1 VQTVIHVFCRRGRS
15 LREGIARDRRLARYC
30 LEVVK
35 EKQPGRS
42 PGWLKLR
49 STTGSVPGVVN
60 VEWDKDLNLLT
71 CRVVTKLGN
80 KPKRIVGDLVAYFLG
95 AHWGRAEA
103 VSIAL
108 RR

>member
-15 LREGIARDRRLARYC
+15 LRERIARDRRLTRYH

-35 EKQPGRS
+35 AKQPGRS
-42 PGWLKLR
+42 PGWMKLR
-49 STTGSVPGVVN
+49 STRGSVPGVAN